1 MYQTVVCLFLVFLWE
16 RERLWWKQKKKQT
29 NSVIELCLVPSA
41 VTVIVLTFHKRNK
54 INRCYKIQAYCSTF
68 SSRPLDP
75 ICHIWLN
82 LNWGRTILGKL
93 TFFFTMV
100 DKALY
105 NLASLSPIHTNTG
118 TQMKGFTVY
127 CSKILHLA
135 SHCLFCPI
143 ECPKHINMRSK
154 SLGIYYS

>member
-16 RERLWWKQKKKQT
+16 RERLWWNQKKKQT

-93 TFFFTMV
+93 TFFLLWWTKRFTIWP
-100 DKALY
+100 LFHLFIQT
-105 NLASLSPIHTNTG
+105 LAHRWKGLLFIAQRYFTWLHIACFVQLNVQNT
-118 TQMKGFTVY
+118 
-127 CSKILHLA
+127 
-135 SHCLFCPI
+135 
-143 ECPKHINMRSK
+143 
-154 SLGIYYS
+154 